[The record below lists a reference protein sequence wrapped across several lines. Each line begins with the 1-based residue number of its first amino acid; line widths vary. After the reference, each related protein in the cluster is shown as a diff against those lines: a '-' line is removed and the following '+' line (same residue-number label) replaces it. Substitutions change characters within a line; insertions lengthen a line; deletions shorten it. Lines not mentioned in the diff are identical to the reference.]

1 VKDNTV
7 ASGVRY
13 VGNDAVN
20 AVLIGDGYQIAVN
33 KPGSQLFTA
42 PGHDVFQDMTGLIQA
57 MQSNSG
63 FTAALSSLR
72 DAFDYTSGQRVF
84 YGNTMNQAQSQAT
97 YLGSAKLQ
105 LSQQE
110 NTLAAADVASA
121 ASRLVNSQNATNAT
135 LAAFGRLSQLN
146 LFDFLK

>member
-1 VKDNTV
+1 
-7 ASGVRY
+7 
-13 VGNDAVN
+13 
-20 AVLIGDGYQIAVN
+20 
-33 KPGSQLFTA
+33 
-42 PGHDVFQDMTGLIQA
+42 
-57 MQSNSG
+57 
-63 FTAALSSLR
+63 
-72 DAFDYTSGQRVF
+72 
-84 YGNTMNQAQSQAT
+84 MNQAQSQAT